1 MAGCDG
7 IFTASLIGGRA
18 LYGRSGKAIVR
29 SRDKGLTWQ
38 TPATLPA
45 DVRDLGYDQAHD
57 RIYAAAADNS
67 FCQCDGPACAPVNI
81 TRRLPRD
88 QHGDGFMTSTVA
100 VDPVVPDIVY
110 AGANG
115 TGLLF
120 QRSNGFARSKDG
132 GRNLGTAASE
142 SLRLRRGRLRRRDG
156 ERPARPPR
164 HPRSVRRRGLLRDLE
179 DRPARGRE
187 GVGGGVTGAPRA
199 PSVRV
204 VRPLLPRGP
213 AAPASARPSDLR
225 RSASGSTDSAPGRP
239 AS

>member
-132 GRNLGTAASE
+132 GRTSERLPQNPFGCAGGVSGGEMASA
-142 SLRLRRGRLRRRDG
+142 LRV
-156 ERPARPPR
+156 
-164 HPRSVRRRGLLRDLE
+164 HPVTRDLFVGT
-179 DRPARGRE
+179 DCYGTWKIGPPA
-187 GVGGGVTGAPRA
+187 GAKA
-199 PSVRV
+199 W
-204 VRPLLPRGP
+204 
-213 AAPASARPSDLR
+213 AAQ
-225 RSASGSTDSAPGRP
+225 
-239 AS
+239 